1 MMNDNY
7 AGKTTL
13 ISGGAGGIGLALAK
27 EFGSLGMNVV
37 IADIDMV
44 ALGNAESELKE
55 AGLNVLACQ
64 LDVTDYQQ
72 WEQCVAAA
80 QKEFGKLHMVVNN
93 AGVGGIPGKI
103 EDTDHATWRWVI
115 DVNLMGVLYGT
126 QAATPTIKAHG
137 EGGWIIN
144 VASMAGMMGVPYSS
158 AYAATKA
165 AVVSMTES
173 WAVELKPHNI
183 HVSAL
188 CPAFVKTR
196 IHESLRN
203 KQEKYQT
210 VPSKEKVID
219 KEKLKKNFNAAAAL
233 VESGIS
239 TELLAKRVVEALNS
253 GQQYIFSH
261 PNYRQATSYRAALI
275 DGAFDDAQQSELV
288 KHLID
293 DEIASL

>member
-1 MMNDNY
+1 MNDNY

-44 ALGNAESELKE
+44 ALGTAENELKE

-72 WEQCVAAA
+72 WEQCIAAA

-126 QAATPTIKAHG
+126 QAATPAIKAHG